1 MTQRYSPCQ
10 RYTTGD
16 VSWRPTRSG
25 CGCLIADS
33 HEMQDY
39 LGQTLVNVDGLNLYG
54 VGKISGMLFL
64 KHEKTM

>member
-16 VSWRPTRSG
+16 VSWRSTRSG

-33 HEMQDY
+33 LEMQDY
-39 LGQTLVNVDGLNLYG
+39 SGQTLVNVDGESDGNADCPRKATQAAG
-54 VGKISGMLFL
+54 S
-64 KHEKTM
+64 